1 MADIESADESH
12 TINGF
17 CRLEKISRAYFY
29 KLKAQGRGRSYRMKM
44 RRAGRA
50 RREGFG
56 TEQSPPDSRP
66 LAQFQAFD
74 LEVIDR
80 LTAGRLGVFDIAC
93 PACGPDRRSAVNR
106 RRKVLRIWRDD
117 PGFASYHCAR
127 CGLSG
132 FARDGDAQTGID
144 PQRIAKL
151 RAEAKARDEH
161 HARRQHQKA
170 LALRCRRAAPSSRNI
185 CGRAASRSNRRP
197 RSAIYYRSR
206 SAGTRR

>member
-1 MADIESADESH
+1 
-12 TINGF
+12 
-17 CRLEKISRAYFY
+17 
-29 KLKAQGRGRSYRMKM
+29 MKM

-170 LALRCRRAAPSSRNI
+170 LALWRMSLPARGTI
-185 CGRAASRSNRRP
+185 VEE
-197 RSAIYYRSR
+197 YLRSR
-206 SAGTRR
+206 GITVEPPTTIRYLLPLKKRWHPAMIAAFGMPTEAERGALEIADSAARGVHLTLLKPDG